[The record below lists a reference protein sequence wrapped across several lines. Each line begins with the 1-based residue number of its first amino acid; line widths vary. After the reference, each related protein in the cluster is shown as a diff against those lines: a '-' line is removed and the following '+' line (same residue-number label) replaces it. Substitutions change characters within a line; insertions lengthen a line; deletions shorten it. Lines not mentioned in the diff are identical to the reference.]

1 MKQIL
6 LCASVCLMAI
16 SIASAQ
22 TKKKPA
28 ATKLSTPAKPIMKNL
43 LDSFSYAAGL
53 NVAGNMKEQGITE
66 LNSELMKRA
75 IDDVLKN
82 KPKLLTPEQSNM
94 SLQEQLQAFAKKK
107 SAAEKEKGVAYLAE
121 NKKRKE
127 VTSLANGLQYE
138 VMKAGDSNGSK
149 PGVNDTVVVHY
160 AGTLIDGTGF
170 DNSYK
175 RGEPATFSLGG
186 VIRGWTL
193 ILQEMRKGDKWK
205 VYIPSELGY
214 GDHGNGSIPPGAT
227 LIFEIELLDIK
238 PFAQK

>member
-1 MKQIL
+1 
-6 LCASVCLMAI
+6 
-16 SIASAQ
+16 
-22 TKKKPA
+22 
-28 ATKLSTPAKPIMKNL
+28 
-43 LDSFSYAAGL
+43 
-53 NVAGNMKEQGITE
+53 
-66 LNSELMKRA
+66 
-75 IDDVLKN
+75 
-82 KPKLLTPEQSNM
+82 M

-193 ILQEMRKGDKWK
+193 ILQEMRN
-205 VYIPSELGY
+205 SRLC
-214 GDHGNGSIPPGAT
+214 
-227 LIFEIELLDIK
+227 
-238 PFAQK
+238 